1 MPGKEKPRWD
11 IALQH
16 LDVAMQ
22 YKEKI

>member
-1 MPGKEKPRWD
+1 MPGKEKPRRD